1 GRPRGRRAHGRRAL
15 GRARAGPAAR
25 RAPGL
30 PRRNRRRADRAGAG
44 MMPPQGI
51 RHIWGDRRP
60 VIIGMVHL
68 LPLPGAPRWAGSL
81 DEVRER
87 ALADARALEAG
98 GVDGIIVENFGDAP
112 FHPDA
117 VPAETIAAMTALTTG
132 VVRAV
137 GLPVGVNVLRND
149 AAAALAVAAAA
160 GARFIRVNVHTG
172 AMLTDQGW
180 ITGRAHETLRLRARI
195 APTVAIAADVLVKH
209 ATPPPGLE

>member
-1 GRPRGRRAHGRRAL
+1 
-15 GRARAGPAAR
+15 
-25 RAPGL
+25 
-30 PRRNRRRADRAGAG
+30 

-117 VPAETIAAMTALTTG
+117 APAETIAAMPTDVERIRAVKAAVPEATVWAGSG
-132 VVRAV
+132 VDSGSIASILAVADGAIIGSAFQRGGRAGEPVEPERVRAV
-137 GLPVGVNVLRND
+137 L
-149 AAAALAVAAAA
+149 AAA
-160 GARFIRVNVHTG
+160 GRS
-172 AMLTDQGW
+172 
-180 ITGRAHETLRLRARI
+180 
-195 APTVAIAADVLVKH
+195 
-209 ATPPPGLE
+209 